1 MSDRTSSDTP
11 IVPLSRFRAV
21 LARPDGRQRMEAL
34 LAADDPEAAI
44 VALPATELY
53 QIIAEVGL
61 DEAIELVAFATPE
74 QLRGCLDIDV
84 WDRDQLQAEAM
95 TPWLRALIDTGYD
108 KLGQVWEK
116 LDTEFTALVLQ
127 RFTRVYDLSQE
138 ETVPD
143 DVDGPIINTPDTF
156 FALEVLA
163 EDEETVSVVNR
174 VIDYLY
180 RADPNGILARHSIMA
195 ARTEPTAEL
204 EEMSYRWR
212 AGRMADLGYVDY
224 YEALEVFRP
233 LDPVS
238 VRIGEGTEDHFAKPD
253 PEDAEQVA
261 GSFGLMP
268 AAMAQAVVGAS
279 FLARTLDRIDDPD
292 ELARLETSLMVLVN
306 KVLAATRVPPGKP
319 EALREGAEHA
329 AATVSLGLESLS
341 QGDLTR
347 AAQAVRSVSLTR
359 LHRLGHTLTLR
370 LARMARTLAPRAVT
384 AGEHDGAVLAALLRQ
399 RPWFSTLLD
408 TPAAPAAA
416 PVDDIRPFTSLE
428 DVRRVAESLTRLA
441 LRIAVVDGLGVDLM
455 ALAQRAAASPAPG
468 ASTGPSLDD
477 YVRTALVRA
486 ALGQPFAATPLQPS
500 DVLSLC
506 RTRIEQGRL
515 TPAARDAA
523 AHGIL
528 SSLDRAHVTAGRH
541 LLPALLD
548 AWLADIEDRAGSLP
562 TDQAPDPR
570 FLDGFVWAG

>member
-21 LARPDGRQRMEAL
+21 LARPDGRQRMEDL
-34 LAADDPEAAI
+34 LDADDPEAAI

-61 DEAIELVAFATPE
+61 NEAIELVAYATPE

-84 WDRDQLQAEAM
+84 WDRDQLQVEAV
-95 TPWLRALIDTGYD
+95 TPWLQALIDTGYE

-138 ETVPD
+138 ELPPED
-143 DVDGPIINTPDTF
+143 AEGPIINTVDTF
-156 FALEVLA
+156 FALELVT
-163 EDEETVSVVNR
+163 EDEETMAVVKR
-174 VIDYLY
+174 VIDDLY
-180 RADPNGILARHSIMA
+180 RADPNGILARHTIMA
-195 ARTEPTAEL
+195 ARSEPAAEL

-233 LDPVS
+233 LDPAS

-253 PEDAEQVA
+253 PEDPEQVA
-261 GSFGLMP
+261 SSFGLMP
-268 AAMAQAVVGAS
+268 AAMAQGVVGAS

-292 ELARLETSLMVLVN
+292 ELARLETALMVLIN

-329 AATVSLGLESLS
+329 AATVSLGLEALT
-341 QGDLTR
+341 QGDLAR

-408 TPAAPAAA
+408 TPASPAAA

-441 LRIAVVDGLGVDLM
+441 LRIAVVDGLGVDLL
-455 ALAQRAAASPAPG
+455 ALARRATSRPAPG
-468 ASTGPSLDD
+468 ASTGPSIDD
-477 YVRTALVRA
+477 YVRTALVHA
-486 ALGQPFAATPLQPS
+486 ALDQPFDATPLQPG

-506 RTRIEQGRL
+506 RTRIEHGRL

-523 AHGIL
+523 AQGIV
-528 SSLDRAHVTAGRH
+528 SSLDRAQVTAGRH

-548 AWLADIEDRAGSLP
+548 AWLTDIEDRVGSLP

>member
-95 TPWLRALIDTGYD
+95 TPWLQALIDTGYD

-195 ARTEPTAEL
+195 ARSEPTAEL

-292 ELARLETSLMVLVN
+292 ELARLETSLMVLIN

-408 TPAAPAAA
+408 TPAAA

-455 ALAQRAAASPAPG
+455 ALAQRAASSPAPG

-528 SSLDRAHVTAGRH
+528 SSLDRAQVTAGRH

-548 AWLADIEDRAGSLP
+548 AWLADIEDRTGSLP